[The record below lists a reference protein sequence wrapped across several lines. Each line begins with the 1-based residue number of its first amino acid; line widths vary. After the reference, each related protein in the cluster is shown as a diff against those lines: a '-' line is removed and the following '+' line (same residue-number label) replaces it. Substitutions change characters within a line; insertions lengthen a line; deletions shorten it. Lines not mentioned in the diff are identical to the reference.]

1 LRAPSVVAS
10 LRPKSICT
18 VAACTASRELAIK
31 AKENKDFFMTK
42 ESKPV
47 QQSGVN
53 GNHENLIIYYI
64 YFLWHQSS
72 SIKMI
77 EIYNMFNENKMDFY

>member
-1 LRAPSVVAS
+1 MSA
-10 LRPKSICT
+10 
-18 VAACTASRELAIK
+18 
-31 AKENKDFFMTK
+31 D
-42 ESKPV
+42 

-53 GNHENLIIYYI
+53 GNHENLIIYYL

>member
-1 LRAPSVVAS
+1 MSA
-10 LRPKSICT
+10 
-18 VAACTASRELAIK
+18 
-31 AKENKDFFMTK
+31 D
-42 ESKPV
+42 

-77 EIYNMFNENKMDFY
+77 GIYNMFNENKMDFY